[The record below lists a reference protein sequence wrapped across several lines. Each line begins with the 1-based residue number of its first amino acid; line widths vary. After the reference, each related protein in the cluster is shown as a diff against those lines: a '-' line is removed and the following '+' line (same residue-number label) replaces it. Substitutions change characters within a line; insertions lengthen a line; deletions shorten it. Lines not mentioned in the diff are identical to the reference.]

1 MYWTTGSG
9 RIELNI
15 TKRQAA
21 GASHQGQ
28 CDSDVAELCLVPAIA
43 RQLRAIDP
51 ALLREE
57 LSEYGAWDAVELA
70 DHAQNLLRLVWL
82 AAGDIKE
89 GAYND

>member
-1 MYWTTGSG
+1 MRWTSSSG

-28 CDSDVAELCLVPAIA
+28 CDGDVAELCRVPAIA

-57 LSEYGAWDAVELA
+57 LSKWGAWDETELA
-70 DHAQNLLRLVWL
+70 DHAQNLQRLLWL
-82 AAGDIKE
+82 AAGDI
-89 GAYND
+89 NDY

>member
-21 GASHQGQ
+21 GASHPGQ
-28 CDSDVAELCLVPAIA
+28 CDGDVAELCRVPAIA

-57 LSEYGAWDAVELA
+57 LGGYGAWSAVELA
-70 DHAQNLLRLVWL
+70 DHAQNLQRLVWL
-82 AAGDIKE
+82 AAGDINE
-89 GAYND
+89 GN

>member
-1 MYWTTGSG
+1 MYWTSSSG

-28 CDSDVAELCLVPAIA
+28 CDMDVAELCLVPAIA
-43 RQLRAIDP
+43 RQLRAIGP
-51 ALLREE
+51 AMLREE

-70 DHAQNLLRLVWL
+70 DHAQNLHRLVWL
-82 AAGDIKE
+82 ACGDVVDGNI
-89 GAYND
+89 